1 MFELNSI
8 LFPNSANVWDS
19 LGEFEMKQGNINL
32 AIKYYEKV
40 LEIDSNNVNAKNKL
54 ERVLNEQL
62 SNNQLIS
69 MFFSQKVATN

>member
-1 MFELNSI
+1 
-8 LFPNSANVWDS
+8 
-19 LGEFEMKQGNINL
+19 L

-62 SNNQLIS
+62 SINQLIS